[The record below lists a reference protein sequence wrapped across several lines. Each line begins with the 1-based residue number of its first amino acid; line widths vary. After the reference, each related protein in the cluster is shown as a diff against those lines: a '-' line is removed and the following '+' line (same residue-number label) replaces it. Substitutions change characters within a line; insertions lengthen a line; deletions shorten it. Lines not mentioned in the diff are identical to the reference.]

1 MATGDSDSRRPDDTL
16 SNETAAARST
26 HPASFTRRIPS
37 AAIERASDLHM
48 IRPSNA
54 MAALARA
61 ALLSVLTATGVPA
74 WAGAC
79 PAPGQWMLPAPD
91 AGTAVDFD
99 TVLRTIGEQRVVL
112 LGEHHDSADHHRW
125 QVHTAGA
132 LMGRSRRLVLALE
145 MFPRSAQPALDRWV
159 AGELGERDFL
169 RASGWSRVW
178 RFDPQ
183 LYMPL
188 FHFARLH
195 RIPMVALNVEPE
207 LTHAVAQHGFDGVP
221 ELADAGISRPAP
233 ALPAYRR
240 YLRES
245 FGAHGVHGASAADEQ
260 AFERFVESQLTW
272 DRAMAQGIA
281 DALGR
286 HPGARVVGILG
297 SGHVFNGWGV
307 AHQLGSLGV
316 SDVAS
321 LLPSDV
327 AEDCATVA
335 PGHATAVF
343 GMAEDGGT
351 PTERP
356 RLGVW
361 LEPVDRFV
369 SVQRVIDGSVAADA
383 GLEQGDLLLEVGGLP
398 CENVEDVIE
407 RVQVQA
413 PGSWLPMR
421 VRRAGRVI
429 DLVARFPASR

>member
-1 MATGDSDSRRPDDTL
+1 
-16 SNETAAARST
+16 
-26 HPASFTRRIPS
+26 
-37 AAIERASDLHM
+37 M
-48 IRPSNA
+48 IRPSPTPR
-54 MAALARA
+54 ALARA
-61 ALLSVLTATGVPA
+61 AVLAVLTATSLPT

-79 PAPGQWMLPAPD
+79 PAPGQWMLPAAN

-99 TVLRTIGEQRVVL
+99 SVLRRIGERRVVL

-125 QVHTAGA
+125 QLHTAGA
-132 LMGRSRRLVLALE
+132 LMARSRSLVLALE

-159 AGELGERDFL
+159 AGELGEREFL

-195 RIPMVALNVEPE
+195 RIPMVALNVDPE
-207 LTHAVAQHGFDGVP
+207 LTHAVAQRGFDGVA
-221 ELADAGISRPAP
+221 ELAEAGISRPAP
-233 ALPAYRR
+233 AQPAYRR
-240 YLRES
+240 YLRDS
-245 FGAHGVHGASAADEQ
+245 FGAHGAQGDGAAVEQ

-281 DALGR
+281 EALER

-307 AHQLGSLGV
+307 EHQLTSLGV
-316 SDVAS
+316 PDVAS

-327 AEDCATVA
+327 AAECATLA
-335 PGHATAVF
+335 PGYATAVF
-343 GMAEDGGT
+343 GMSANGDE
-351 PTERP
+351 PVERP

-369 SVQRVIDGSVAADA
+369 SVQRVIDGSVAAEA

-398 CENVEDVIE
+398 CQDVEDVIE
-407 RVQVQA
+407 RVQAQA

>member
-1 MATGDSDSRRPDDTL
+1 VTAGEGIAQTLDDTL
-16 SNETAAARST
+16 PNETAAPRST
-26 HPASFTRRIPS
+26 RPAPRSGRIQP
-37 AAIERASDLHM
+37 AAIEMASILDM
-48 IRPSNA
+48 FRPTNA
-54 MAALARA
+54 LAALGRA
-61 ALLSVLTATGVPA
+61 AALSLLMATSLPA

-79 PAPGQWMLPAPD
+79 PPPGQWMLPATH
-91 AGTAVDFD
+91 AGTAVDLD
-99 TVLRTIGEQRVVL
+99 TVLRLIGERRVVL

-125 QVHTAGA
+125 QLHTAGA
-132 LMGRSRRLVLALE
+132 LMARSRQLVMALE

-195 RIPMVALNVEPE
+195 RIPMVALNVDPE

-221 ELADAGISRPAP
+221 ELAEAGISRPAP
-233 ALPAYRR
+233 AQPAYRR

-245 FGAHGVHGASAADEQ
+245 FGAHSAHGASAPDEQ

-286 HPGARVVGILG
+286 YPDARVVGILG

-307 AHQLGSLGV
+307 EHQLASLGV

-327 AEDCATVA
+327 AADCAMVP
-335 PGHATAVF
+335 PGRATAVF
-343 GMAEDGGT
+343 GMAVDTGV
-351 PTERP
+351 PAERP

-369 SVQRVIDGSVAADA
+369 AVQRVIDGSVAAQA

-398 CENVEDVIE
+398 CDDVEDVIE
-407 RVQVQA
+407 RVQAQA
-413 PGSWLPMR
+413 PGSWLPIR
-421 VRRAGRVI
+421 VRRAGQVL

>member
-1 MATGDSDSRRPDDTL
+1 MATGDRILQSCDDTL
-16 SNETAAARST
+16 PNETAVPRSIRAA
-26 HPASFTRRIPS
+26 PFLRRVPF
-37 AAIERASDLHM
+37 ATIERASDLHM
-48 IRPSNA
+48 IRLPNA
-54 MAALARA
+54 LAALARA
-61 ALLSVLTATGVPA
+61 ALLAVLTSASVPA
-74 WAGAC
+74 RAGAC
-79 PAPGQWMLPAPD
+79 PVPGQWMLPAAD
-91 AGTAVDFD
+91 AGTAADFD
-99 TVLRTIGEQRVVL
+99 TVMRVLGERRVVL

-125 QVHTAGA
+125 QLHTASA
-132 LMGRSRRLVLALE
+132 LMARSRRLVLALE
-145 MFPRSAQPALDRWV
+145 MFPRSVQPALDRWV
-159 AGELGERDFL
+159 AGGLGERDFL

-195 RIPMVALNVEPE
+195 RIPMVALNVDPE
-207 LTHAVAQHGFDGVP
+207 LTHAVAQRGFDNVA
-221 ELADAGISRPAP
+221 ELADEGISRPTP
-233 ALPAYRR
+233 ALPAYRH
-240 YLRES
+240 YLKES
-245 FGAHGVHGASAADEQ
+245 FGAHGAHGGSETDEQ

-272 DRAMAQGIA
+272 DRAMAQGIV
-281 DALGR
+281 DALER

-307 AHQLGSLGV
+307 EHQLASLGV
-316 SDVAS
+316 PDVAS

-343 GMAEDGGT
+343 GMVADGGT

-361 LEPVDRFV
+361 LEPIDRFV
-369 SVQRVIDGSVAADA
+369 SVQRVLEGSVAADA
-383 GLEQGDLLLEVGGLP
+383 GLEQGDLLVEVGGLP

-407 RVQVQA
+407 RVQAQA

-429 DLVARFPASR
+429 DLVARFPASH